1 MWRVA
6 NHHAW
11 QARTHAHVCMLANRL
26 TQQALHALVLDV
38 QQLHHRHLLVVIDGV
53 EKRLEEDSAVLVC
66 HVPDYPPHMPHHCPQ
81 LLDVLP
87 KAPPRILSVP
97 PTVL

>member
-1 MWRVA
+1 VRACVHEVRCQPW
-6 NHHAW
+6 HLC
-11 QARTHAHVCMLANRL
+11 VCMLANRL
-26 TQQALHALVLDV
+26 TQQAPHALVLDV
-38 QQLHHRHLLVVIDGV
+38 QQLDHHHLLVVSDGV

-66 HVPDYPPHMPHHCPQ
+66 HIPDYRPYVPHHCPQ

-87 KAPPRILSVP
+87 KAPPRILSVA